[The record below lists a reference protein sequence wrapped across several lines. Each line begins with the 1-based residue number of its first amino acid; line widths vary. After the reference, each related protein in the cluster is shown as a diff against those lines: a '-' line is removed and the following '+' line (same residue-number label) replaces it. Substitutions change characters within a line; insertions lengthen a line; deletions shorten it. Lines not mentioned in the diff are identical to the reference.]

1 MLGKLYPLSNSHSLS
16 SPGSYVMYVGV
27 FYVMYVC
34 FMLCV

>member
-16 SPGSYVMYVGV
+16 STQVLMYVGV